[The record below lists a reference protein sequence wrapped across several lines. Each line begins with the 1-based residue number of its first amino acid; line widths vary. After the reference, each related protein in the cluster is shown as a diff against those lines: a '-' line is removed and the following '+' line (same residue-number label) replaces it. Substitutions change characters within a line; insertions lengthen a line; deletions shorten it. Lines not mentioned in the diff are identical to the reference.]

1 MGGQDGGAGARVG
14 GAGADALKLNP
25 TTDSEWT
32 KAWQAG
38 MGLRVTL
45 SILLPRL
52 VLAGLHRAVEHQ
64 VGRLVL
70 LLGRL
75 EVLHHVQGRVARR
88 ELLRALLLLVLP
100 DLLLRLVLARRDA
113 VELVAELP
121 ERLPH

>member
-1 MGGQDGGAGARVG
+1 
-14 GAGADALKLNP
+14 
-25 TTDSEWT
+25 
-32 KAWQAG
+32 

-52 VLAGLHRAVEHQ
+52 VLAGLHRAVQHQ

-100 DLLLRLVLARRDA
+100 DLLLCLVLAWRDA

-121 ERLPH
+121 ERLLRGHHPPELVLPRGTWRRRSRGRTSS